1 MSAAP
6 TTEDSSALHRPVY
19 FPAWASLATLHEL
32 TDWRARLLP
41 CLQMRAGLQLKP
53 WSQLRMRLM
62 TRSLASPPLTLCAGR
77 RWHLQRFGVGHR
89 VRFFAGC
96 SPICFGRCTRVA
108 AGRCAR
114 VKSRTQFITWGR
126 IGARAGPRGRT
137 CRRHQSKRKPW
148 PSALVAPLRC
158 GSFSICRRRD
168 EQQL

>member
-41 CLQMRAGLQLKP
+41 CLQMRAGSRLKP
-53 WSQLRMRLM
+53 WSQRR
-62 TRSLASPPLTLCAGR
+62 TRPTMLFLASPPLTLCAGR
-77 RWHLQRFGVGHR
+77 RWHLPRFAAGHR
-89 VRFFAGC
+89 GQSCAGC
-96 SPICFGRCTRVA
+96 RVICFGHCTLMA

-114 VKSRTQFITWGR
+114 VKSRTRFITSAQ
-126 IGARAGPRGRT
+126 IGARADLRVRT
-137 CRRHQSKRKPW
+137 CRRHQPKRKPW

-158 GSFSICRRRD
+158 GSCSICRRRD
-168 EQQL
+168 EQL

>member
-53 WSQLRMRLM
+53 WSQVRMRLM

-77 RWHLQRFGVGHR
+77 RWHLPRFGAGHLGQSC
-89 VRFFAGC
+89 AGC
-96 SPICFGRCTRVA
+96 SQIYSGRCMPMA
-108 AGRCAR
+108 AGRCAH
-114 VKSRTQFITWGR
+114 VKSRTRFITWGR
-126 IGARAGPRGRT
+126 IDARADRRVRT

-168 EQQL
+168 E

>member
-19 FPAWASLATLHEL
+19 FQAWASLATLHEL

-62 TRSLASPPLTLCAGR
+62 MHFRASPPLTLRA
-77 RWHLQRFGVGHR
+77 GHR
-89 VRFFAGC
+89 WQLPRFSAGHRGQSCAVC
-96 SPICFGRCTRVA
+96 SLICFGRCTPVA

-114 VKSRTQFITWGR
+114 VKSRTRSITLAQ
-126 IGARAGPRGRT
+126 IGARADLRVRT
-137 CRRHQSKRKPW
+137 CRRHQPKRKPW

-158 GSFSICRRRD
+158 GSCSICRRRD
-168 EQQL
+168 EQL

>member
-6 TTEDSSALHRPVY
+6 ATEDSSVAHPVY
-19 FPAWASLATLHEL
+19 FQAWASLATLHEL

-41 CLQMRAGLQLKP
+41 CLQMRAGLHLKP
-53 WSQLRMRLM
+53 WSQLRMRPM
-62 TRSLASPPLTLCAGR
+62 THSLASPPLTLCAGR
-77 RWHLQRFGVGHR
+77 RWHLQRFGAGHR

-96 SPICFGRCTRVA
+96 SPICFGRYMPMA

-114 VKSRTQFITWGR
+114 VKSRTPFITLGR
-126 IGARAGPRGRT
+126 IDARADQRVRT
-137 CRRHQSKRKPW
+137 CRRHQSKRKLW

-158 GSFSICRRRD
+158 GSCSICRRRD